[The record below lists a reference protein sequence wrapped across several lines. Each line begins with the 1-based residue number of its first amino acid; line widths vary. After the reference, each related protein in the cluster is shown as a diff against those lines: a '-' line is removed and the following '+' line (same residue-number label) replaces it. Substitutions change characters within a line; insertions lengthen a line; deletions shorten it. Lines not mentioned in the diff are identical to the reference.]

1 MTQLSD
7 LYDADKSVTR
17 IDIASMRAVRKIPH
31 PLHGVE
37 YADGVI
43 LCGRVSCEA
52 CRAYR
57 GEKPYWKVQDEYER
71 RRNA

>member
-7 LYDADKSVTR
+7 LYDGDKALTQATVG
-17 IDIASMRAVRKIPH
+17 ALRAKMDIPH

-43 LCGRVSCEA
+43 LCGRVSCEQ

-57 GEKPYWKVQDEYER
+57 GEKPYWKVQDEHDR
-71 RRNA
+71 RRQA